1 MERQPRHSR
10 VSHFPGVSSGLAGLR
25 LLSGHCSPGADLDTH
40 VVAAQLRAHTDRE
53 VKVPEG
59 AVDEE
64 PHTRVP
70 SPLHCLQ
77 LLQGTSEQ
85 GPASRGTFP
94 NTPPPPPSPL
104 TQPPTPPPPTT
115 RPIDTAPGIFRISWW
130 QGWGVTLSQDTLG
143 CLHPVVRDGGA
154 ILFQPCDW
162 FPFSSHE
169 TYIIFT

>member
-85 GPASRGTFP
+85 GPASRGILP
-94 NTPPPPPSPL
+94 NTLPPPPSPL
-104 TQPPTPPPPTT
+104 TQPPTPTT
-115 RPIDTAPGIFRISWW
+115 TTNKTNRHSSRH
-130 QGWGVTLSQDTLG
+130 LQDILVAGLG
-143 CLHPVVRDGGA
+143 CDFVPSHTRVSA
-154 ILFQPCDW
+154 
-162 FPFSSHE
+162 SSGQRWRCHFVSALRLVLVF
-169 TYIIFT
+169 FT